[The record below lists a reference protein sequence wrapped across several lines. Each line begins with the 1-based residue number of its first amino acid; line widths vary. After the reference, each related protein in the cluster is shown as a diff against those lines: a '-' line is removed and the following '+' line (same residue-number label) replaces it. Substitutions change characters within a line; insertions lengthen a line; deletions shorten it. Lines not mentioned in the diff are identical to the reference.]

1 MIKQLVVVGVVALLA
16 GCMGSNDEGGLVEQN
31 NEVTRLDDFSDGY
44 VILRVLTDPSAVTR
58 AVDGEAVS
66 QRSAGTMVST
76 VRAPTA
82 DLSNQNPLSISSE
95 DLTLYL
101 TKPNGSIYTGIL
113 TLGDDEFDVRMFTE
127 DGSDTYL
134 VSALN
139 MSDDTK
145 WTVVTGASV
154 SAMPTGG
161 SFVYT
166 GQNLVSNTDNT
177 NAGGGSFTINVNF
190 GTLSGD
196 ISAVSVSA
204 GTSLTG
210 EFTFD
215 SDTGYL
221 FGEGLILTAPI
232 YEGES
237 VAAVLEGS
245 FHGNGASGVSALY
258 YEDSD
263 TPLVSGAVIGSG
275 QAVD

>member
-1 MIKQLVVVGVVALLA
+1 
-16 GCMGSNDEGGLVEQN
+16 
-31 NEVTRLDDFSDGY
+31 
-44 VILRVLTDPSAVTR
+44 
-58 AVDGEAVS
+58 
-66 QRSAGTMVST
+66 
-76 VRAPTA
+76 
-82 DLSNQNPLSISSE
+82 
-95 DLTLYL
+95 
-101 TKPNGSIYTGIL
+101 
-113 TLGDDEFDVRMFTE
+113 
-127 DGSDTYL
+127 
-134 VSALN
+134 

-177 NAGGGSFTINVNF
+177 NAGGGSFTMNVNF

-221 FGEGLILTAPI
+221 FGEGLILTAPV
-232 YEGES
+232 YGDRS
-237 VAAVLEGS
+237 VAAVLEGG